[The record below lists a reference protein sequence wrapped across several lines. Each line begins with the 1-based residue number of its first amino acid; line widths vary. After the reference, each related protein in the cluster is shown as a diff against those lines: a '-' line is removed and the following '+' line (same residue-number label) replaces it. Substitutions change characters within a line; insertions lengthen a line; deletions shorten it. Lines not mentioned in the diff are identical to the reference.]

1 MRAAVLQAGG
11 RFAVKELPDPV
22 PTGRQAVLRVIYCGI
37 CGSDLHALRAGTL
50 PFGAVLGHEIV
61 GEITALGPDAR
72 GFEVG
77 DRVTTLSAVPC
88 DSCAKCAAGLAV
100 IVLIAVIGATDRGDR
115 GAVSHVAAGTPA
127 SVQPAQQH
135 RKQVFD
141 GRRARFQGYAER
153 RSVAGATEMP
163 ENHSRVVLR

>member
-1 MRAAVLQAGG
+1 MQSSSQRRWLLETLNIEPVQAS
-11 RFAVKELPDPV
+11 L
-22 PTGRQAVLRVIYCGI
+22 
-37 CGSDLHALRAGTL
+37 TL
-50 PFGAVLGHEIV
+50 
-61 GEITALGPDAR
+61 
-72 GFEVG
+72 
-77 DRVTTLSAVPC
+77 
-88 DSCAKCAAGLAV
+88 AKCAAGLAV

-153 RSVAGATEMP
+153 RSVAGATKMP